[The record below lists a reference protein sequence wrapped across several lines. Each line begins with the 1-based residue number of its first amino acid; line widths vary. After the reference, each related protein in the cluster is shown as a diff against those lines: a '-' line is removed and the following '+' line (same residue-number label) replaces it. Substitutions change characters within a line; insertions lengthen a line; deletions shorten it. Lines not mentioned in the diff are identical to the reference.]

1 MFSDQCFPK
10 MSTGSPSRHSHLRY
24 FWPPLSVILQSP
36 GHTRSESEFNTAFD
50 NYIKAVPATPVI
62 SQAQVENTVRM
73 VNLTEKTPLSATYDQ
88 VVSADLSREAA
99 KDILGK

>member
-1 MFSDQCFPK
+1 M
-10 MSTGSPSRHSHLRY
+10 
-24 FWPPLSVILQSP
+24 
-36 GHTRSESEFNTAFD
+36 
-50 NYIKAVPATPVI
+50 I

>member
-1 MFSDQCFPK
+1 M
-10 MSTGSPSRHSHLRY
+10 
-24 FWPPLSVILQSP
+24 
-36 GHTRSESEFNTAFD
+36 
-50 NYIKAVPATPVI
+50 I

-88 VVSADLSREAA
+88 VVFADLSREAA

>member
-1 MFSDQCFPK
+1 
-10 MSTGSPSRHSHLRY
+10 
-24 FWPPLSVILQSP
+24 
-36 GHTRSESEFNTAFD
+36 
-50 NYIKAVPATPVI
+50 VI

-88 VVSADLSREAA
+88 VVFADLSREAA